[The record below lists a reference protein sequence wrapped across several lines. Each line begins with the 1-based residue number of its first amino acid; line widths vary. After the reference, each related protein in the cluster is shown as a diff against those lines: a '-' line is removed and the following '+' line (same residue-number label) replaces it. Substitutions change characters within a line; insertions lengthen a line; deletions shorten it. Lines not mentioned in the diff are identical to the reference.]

1 MNLNIL
7 LMEAFSME
15 HYYTENPNTP
25 HSLEK
30 ISYTIFD
37 IQLEFITDT
46 GVFSKKQVDF
56 GSNVLIKNLPPLS
69 GEILD
74 LGCGYGPI
82 GISIA
87 KLNPEANI
95 TMVDINTRAV
105 ELAQENIKLNN
116 ITNAIAIQSD
126 GFNAIADNIYDAIV
140 TNPPIR
146 AGKKIIYDLFEKS
159 IEHLR
164 TGGVFYA
171 VIQKKQGA
179 KSAMEKLQSIYGN
192 CEAIEKKEDIGF

>member
-1 MNLNIL
+1 
-7 LMEAFSME
+7 ME

-25 HSLEK
+25 HS
-30 ISYTIFD
+30 INRINYNIFD
-37 IQLEFITDT
+37 IQLQFITDA

-56 GSNVLIKNLPPLS
+56 GSNVLIKSLPPLS
-69 GEILD
+69 GQVLD

-87 KLNPEANI
+87 KLNPEAFV
-95 TMVDINTRAV
+95 TMVDINKRAV
-105 ELAQENIKLNN
+105 ELARQNIELNN
-116 ITNAIAIQSD
+116 ITNAKAIQSD
-126 GFNAIADNIYDAIV
+126 GFHAIAGNIYDAIV

-146 AGKKIIYDLFEKS
+146 AGKKIVYDLFEKS
-159 IEHLR
+159 IDHLQE
-164 TGGVFYA
+164 GGNFYA

-192 CEAIEKKEDIGF
+192 CEAIEKKGGYWVLKSTKL